1 MFKAG
6 DVCKVKK
13 SKYLAPG
20 SLVKILLEFQT
31 DIYLCGNES
40 GNTIVVAENSI
51 KSLYELALKSDAPDR
66 ETLATL
72 LREEADKQAKDTV
85 CITLLRIA
93 ECIESM
99 EVSE

>member
-20 SLVKILLEFQT
+20 SLVKILLELQT

-40 GNTIVVAENSI
+40 GNTIVVAENLE
-51 KSLYELALKSDAPDR
+51 SLEVVASKFNV
-66 ETLATL
+66 
-72 LREEADKQAKDTV
+72 KAK
-85 CITLLRIA
+85 L
-93 ECIESM
+93 E
-99 EVSE
+99 